1 MQINIGRIQ
10 GRFIIGMPTA
20 DDVQTPLIRYK
31 RILHRGTL
39 MGIVTE
45 IVLPVALAFIMF
57 ALGLGLTFADFARV
71 ARQPRDFLIGAASQ
85 LILLPAV
92 AWLLISIWS
101 LPPELALGV
110 MIIAAAPGG
119 VTSNILTAFARGDVA
134 LSISLTAVISLVCV
148 VTIPLI
154 VVFAHQN
161 LIGGDTADISVAKT
175 AVSVFVIVTVPVTL
189 GLLVRRF
196 ADGFAQRFEP
206 VARHISTAL
215 FIIVLAGAIF
225 QERDNIVEYF
235 AQAGLVTLALNVV
248 MMILAA
254 GIAALF
260 ASGQRQ
266 RIAISMECGLQNGTL
281 AIAVATLLFGGGLVA
296 VPAATYSL
304 IMFATALI
312 YVAIARR
319 GISHD
324 ADR

>member
-1 MQINIGRIQ
+1 
-10 GRFIIGMPTA
+10 
-20 DDVQTPLIRYK
+20 
-31 RILHRGTL
+31 
-39 MGIVTE
+39 MGIVTD

-57 ALGLGLTFADFARV
+57 ALGLGLTIADFARV

-92 AWLLISIWS
+92 AWLLVGAWS

-119 VTSNILTAFARGDVA
+119 VTSNILTALARGDVA

-154 VVFAHQN
+154 VVFAHDR
-161 LIGGDTADISVAKT
+161 LMGSAATGDISVAGT
-175 AVSVFVIVTVPVTL
+175 AVSVFAIVTVPVAI
-189 GLLVRRF
+189 GLLVSHFTPRF
-196 ADGFAQRFEP
+196 ARRFEP
-206 VARHISTAL
+206 AARHVSTAL
-215 FIIVLAGAIF
+215 FVIVLAGAIY
-225 QERDNIVEYF
+225 QERGNIAAYF
-235 AQAGLVTLALNVV
+235 AQAGLVTLALNVA
-248 MMILAA
+248 MMFLAW
-254 GIAALF
+254 GIARLF
-260 ASGQRQ
+260 ASGPRQ

-312 YVAIARR
+312 YVAIARTR
-319 GISHD
+319 SGRS
-324 ADR
+324 